1 VAIPS
6 AIMLDEEKT
15 GSMKPATTS
24 DKGKGPAEIE
34 EAKKDIEY
42 DTPVGEGP
50 FDQEFGDRRYRVH
63 HLAEKVMSAKQVAE
77 AIGFAEQLGCPSR
90 CTIF

>member
-34 EAKKDIEY
+34 EAKKTLNMIH
-42 DTPVGEGP
+42 
-50 FDQEFGDRRYRVH
+50 Q
-63 HLAEKVMSAKQVAE
+63 
-77 AIGFAEQLGCPSR
+77 
-90 CTIF
+90 